1 MFRMFN
7 PLFDLSDLLIIE
19 FEIKEFNFK
28 DNFYMFPLIKWEDN
42 RYNYFYS
49 MLFDD
54 EGNIM
59 DYIYGYE
66 VQEDIGGMFQ

>member
-28 DNFYMFPLIKWEDN
+28 DNFYMLPLIKWEDN
-42 RYNYFYS
+42 RYSYFYS
-49 MLFDD
+49 MLFDN

-59 DYIYGYE
+59 DYLYGYE

>member
-28 DNFYMFPLIKWEDN
+28 DNFYMLPLIKWEDN

-49 MLFDD
+49 MLFDN

-59 DYIYGYE
+59 DYLYGYE

>member
-28 DNFYMFPLIKWEDN
+28 DIFYMLPLIKWEDN

-59 DYIYGYE
+59 DYLYGYG

>member
-28 DNFYMFPLIKWEDN
+28 DNFYMLPLIKWEDN
-42 RYNYFYS
+42 KYNYFYS
-49 MLFDD
+49 MLFDN

-59 DYIYGYE
+59 DYLYGYE

>member
-28 DNFYMFPLIKWEDN
+28 DNFYMLPLIKWEDN
-42 RYNYFYS
+42 KYNYFYS
-49 MLFDD
+49 MLFDN

-59 DYIYGYE
+59 DYLYGSE